1 MAKFL
6 IRLARLFCG
15 LFLYA
20 LGIALTLNAQ
30 IGYAPWD
37 VFHAGVA
44 NVAGL
49 SIGTIS
55 ILVGTLIMIFVLLL
69 KETIGLGS
77 LLNMIAVGAFL
88 DLILESK
95 ILPVA
100 PTLVMGL
107 VMMTMGLF
115 VIALGSFFYIG
126 SAFGAG
132 PRDSLMI
139 TLARR
144 TRLPVGLCRGT
155 IELAA
160 LVCGWKLGGMVGL
173 GTVLSAFLMGFCV
186 QLTFSVLKFEVTR
199 VQHESLTET
208 YQTLFRSPGITR

>member
-155 IELAA
+155 IKLAA

-208 YQTLFRSPGITR
+208 FQTLFRSPGITR